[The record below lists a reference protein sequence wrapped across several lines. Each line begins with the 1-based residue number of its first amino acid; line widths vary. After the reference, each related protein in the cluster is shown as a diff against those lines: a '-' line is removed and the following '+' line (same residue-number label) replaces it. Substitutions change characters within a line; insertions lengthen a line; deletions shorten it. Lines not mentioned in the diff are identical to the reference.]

1 MPDHT
6 ATEFEQKKVIITGGS
21 SGVGADMAVAFANR
35 GAEVWISGRREPAL
49 QQVAGQHAS
58 LHYVVADM
66 SDEGGV
72 KTLFDAATKKGQP
85 ADIVIANAGI
95 ADSAPLDK
103 TSTQMWEDILAIN
116 LTGVFFCLRE
126 GLARMKAAS
135 VTSGRLIAI
144 ASMTG
149 KRGYPYI
156 SAYAASKHGVLGL
169 VKSVALETARQG
181 ITVNAICPGYLDTEM
196 TRESIDMIRQKT
208 GLGHAEAEEKLKVF
222 SPQHRLFA
230 AEEVTQAALYL
241 ASEGARGV
249 NGQALSV
256 CGGETW

>member
-1 MPDHT
+1 MPDNT
-6 ATEFEQKKVIITGGS
+6 VTDFEQKKVIITGGS
-21 SGVGADMAVAFANR
+21 SGVGADMAYGFASR
-35 GAEVWISGRREPAL
+35 GAEVWISGRREKFL
-49 QQVAGQHAS
+49 QQVAGRHPS
-58 LHYVVADM
+58 IHYVIADM
-66 SDEGGV
+66 ADEGGV
-72 KTLFDAATKKGQP
+72 KTLFDTATKNGQP

-103 TSTQMWEDILAIN
+103 TPTRMWNEILAIN

-169 VKSVALETARQG
+169 VKSTALETARQN

-196 TRESIDMIRQKT
+196 TSHSIDMIQQKT
-208 GLGHAEAEEKLKVF
+208 GLSRAEAEEKLKVF

>member
-1 MPDHT
+1 MSEQT
-6 ATEFEQKKVIITGGS
+6 ATDFTQKKVIITGGS
-21 SGVGADMAVAFANR
+21 SGVGADMARAFAGR
-35 GAEVWISGRREPAL
+35 GAEVWISGRREEAL
-49 QQVAGQHAS
+49 QKISSQQAGID
-58 LHYVVADM
+58 YVLADM
-66 SDEGGV
+66 ADEAGV
-72 KTLFDAATKKGQP
+72 KNLFDKACQNGQP

-103 TSTQMWEDILAIN
+103 TPTRMWDDILAIN

-135 VTSGRLIAI
+135 LGSGRLIAI

-149 KRGYPYI
+149 KRSYPYI

-169 VKSVALETARQG
+169 VKSAALETARSG

-196 TRESIDMIRQKT
+196 THRSIEMIRQKT
-208 GLGHAEAEEKLKVF
+208 GLSAEEAEEKLKIF

-230 AEEVTQAALYL
+230 AEEVSAAALYL
-241 ASEGARGV
+241 ASDAARGV

>member
-1 MPDHT
+1 MSEQT
-6 ATEFEQKKVIITGGS
+6 ATDFTQKKVIITGGS
-21 SGVGADMAVAFANR
+21 SGVGADMARAFASC
-35 GAEVWISGRREPAL
+35 GAEVWISGRREEAL
-49 QQVAGQHAS
+49 QKIAS
-58 LHYVVADM
+58 LQAGIDYVLADM
-66 SDEGGV
+66 ADEAGV
-72 KTLFDAATKKGQP
+72 KNLFDKACENGRP

-103 TSTQMWEDILAIN
+103 TPTQMWDDILAIN

-135 VTSGRLIAI
+135 LGSGRLIAI

-149 KRGYPYI
+149 KRSYPYI

-169 VKSVALETARQG
+169 VKSAALETARSE

-196 TRESIDMIRQKT
+196 THRSIEMIQQKT
-208 GLGHAEAEEKLKVF
+208 GLSAKEAEEKLKVF

-230 AEEVTQAALYL
+230 AEEVSAAALYL
-241 ASEGARGV
+241 ASDAARGV